1 MMMRRK
7 PAQVAEGFTFRGV
20 AQLIG
25 PCMVAEALNTC
36 LTNSVA
42 RQSTVECLIDSAL
55 VGRSEDPV
63 LFHAGD

>member
-1 MMMRRK
+1 MMVRK
-7 PAQVAEGFTFRGV
+7 KTAQLEDGFTFRGV

-25 PCMVAEALNTC
+25 PCMVAEGLSTC
-36 LTNSVA
+36 LTDSVA
-42 RQSTVECLIDSAL
+42 GQFTVASLIDSTL

>member
-1 MMMRRK
+1 MMRRET
-7 PAQVAEGFTFRGV
+7 AQVADGFTFRGV

-25 PCMVAEALNTC
+25 PCMVAEGLNTC
-36 LTNSVA
+36 LTDSVA
-42 RQSTVECLIDSAL
+42 GQVTVECLIDSAL

>member
-1 MMMRRK
+1 MMRGGT
-7 PAQVAEGFTFRGV
+7 AQVADGFTFRGV

-25 PCMVAEALNTC
+25 PCMVAEGLNTC
-36 LTNSVA
+36 LTDSVA
-42 RQSTVECLIDSAL
+42 GQFTVECLIDSAL

>member
-1 MMMRRK
+1 MMRRET
-7 PAQVAEGFTFRGV
+7 AQVADGFTFRGV

-25 PCMVAEALNTC
+25 PCMVAEGLSTC
-36 LTNSVA
+36 LTDSVA
-42 RQSTVECLIDSAL
+42 GQLTVESLIDTTL